1 MDGSDFRR
9 RLSQLLDLPADVTL
23 DLPKILIVGPLQ
35 MAVENHRGLIEYS
48 PERLVVAVSRGQMVI
63 KGRGLIIGTITSEE
77 ITVLGE
83 IQSLS
88 FES

>member
-1 MDGSDFRR
+1 MDGQDFRR

-23 DLPKILIVGPLQ
+23 DLPKILIIGPLQ
-35 MAVENHRGLIEYS
+35 MAIENHRGLVEYT
-48 PERLVVAVSRGQMVI
+48 PERLVVALSKGQMVVS
-63 KGRGLIIGTITSEE
+63 GRSLIIGTITSEE

-83 IQSLS
+83 IESLR